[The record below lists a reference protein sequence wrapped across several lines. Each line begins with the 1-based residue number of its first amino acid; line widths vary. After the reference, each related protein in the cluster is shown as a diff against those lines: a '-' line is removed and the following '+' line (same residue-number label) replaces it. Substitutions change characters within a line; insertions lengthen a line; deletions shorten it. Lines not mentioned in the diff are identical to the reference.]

1 MKWLMM
7 LVAIVL
13 GAGITWLLTVRR
25 VTRKVITPG
34 AAASEAP
41 GDQAAPGGPAAG
53 VPGVTD
59 VAGEGGGDG
68 VGGEVQGD
76 EYGDDAAGF
85 GGPVARE
92 ASSGLGWDRT
102 SQDEDALFPHA
113 VPVLPADVTAA
124 PPIAGATPNGDVAGV
139 TAPAAVERE
148 PGDRDAAG
156 PAGEPPPD
164 RQQ

>member
-59 VAGEGGGDG
+59 VAGEGG
-68 VGGEVQGD
+68 
-76 EYGDDAAGF
+76 DDAAGF

-102 SQDEDALFPHA
+102 SQDEDALFPHEA
-113 VPVLPADVTAA
+113 PELRAGVGQA
-124 PPIAGATPNGDVAGV
+124 PPIAAATAAGDVAGV
-139 TAPAAVERE
+139 TAPRSPEAR
-148 PGDRDAAG
+148 PDDGDAAG
-156 PAGEPPPD
+156 AAGKP
-164 RQQ
+164 